1 MPGTIV
7 TYKDKKTG
15 RKIRATKDEDGNLT
29 VKGQRVT
36 PTKDQILQ
44 KKSCGYKKEGYLKKE
59 GSYLMK
65 KGGMRPSVLDKC
77 CNYK

>member
-1 MPGTIV
+1 MPGKIV

-44 KKSCGYKKEGYLKKE
+44 KKSCGYKKEGYI
-59 GSYLMK
+59 
-65 KGGMRPSVLDKC
+65 R
-77 CNYK
+77 

>member
-1 MPGTIV
+1 MPDKIV

-44 KKSCGYKKEGYLKKE
+44 KKSCGYKKEGYLKKVGKIAPSILNKC
-59 GSYLMK
+59 GSS
-65 KGGMRPSVLDKC
+65 RH
-77 CNYK
+77 